1 MAPRLPFPGAP
12 PPRTGPASHRTPR
25 APEHLGAA
33 GRELWSGILRGYE
46 LDESHQRAILASA
59 CEAADRQVEAR
70 EAIERDGAY
79 IDGGRYGMKAHP
91 GLAVERDSRLAMV
104 RCLRELGLDLAK
116 DSAARPPSR
125 WTG

>member
-12 PPRTGPASHRTPR
+12 PPRTGPTAQRTPR
-25 APEHLGAA
+25 APEHLRAA
-33 GRELWSGILRGYE
+33 GRDLWSGILRGYQ
-46 LDESHQRAILASA
+46 LDEAHQRAILASA

-70 EAIERDGAY
+70 EAIAKDGAY
-79 IDGGRYGMKAHP
+79 IEGGRYGMKAHP
-91 GLAVERDSRLAMV
+91 ALAVERDSRLAMV

-125 WTG
+125 WAS

>member
-12 PPRTGPASHRTPR
+12 PPRTGPTVLRTPR
-25 APEHLGAA
+25 APAHLGPS
-33 GRELWSGILRGYE
+33 GRDLWAGILRGYQ
-46 LDESHQRAILASA
+46 LDETHQRAILASA
-59 CEAADRQVEAR
+59 CEASDRMVEAR
-70 EAIERDGAY
+70 EAITRDGAY

-116 DSAARPPSR
+116 EGAARPPSR
-125 WTG
+125 WTA